1 MLINLRDRRTC
12 FKTTPVVNLGAVCM
26 SKTPRIVSSEAPLI
40 PKKPKPL
47 RYSPYPKNGD
57 KMSVVILS
65 YVQPSPGQTL
75 QNRTLKIEKTPT
87 AGSALEN
94 KAEELFNNL
103 SI

>member
-1 MLINLRDRRTC
+1 MPN
-12 FKTTPVVNLGAVCM
+12 TP
-26 SKTPRIVSSEAPLI
+26 PIVSSEAPLI

-75 QNRTLKIEKTPT
+75 QNEKTPT

>member
-1 MLINLRDRRTC
+1 MSQ
-12 FKTTPVVNLGAVCM
+12 TP
-26 SKTPRIVSSEAPLI
+26 PIVSSEAPLI

-65 YVQPSPGQTL
+65 YVQPLAGQTL
-75 QNRTLKIEKTPT
+75 QTRTLKIEQAPN
-87 AGSALEN
+87 ADSALEN
-94 KAEELFNNL
+94 KAEALFKNL